1 MKTSAKGLIDN
12 LQSGAQLIL
21 GQKDDKRY
29 EEEKSYQK
37 SAMNFK
43 QTQNSINRKIEL
55 QGALG
60 SKLPQIE
67 TQEE

>member
-1 MKTSAKGLIDN
+1 MKTSAKGFIDN

-21 GQKDDKRY
+21 GQQDKRY